1 MNAHLRS
8 HLILIVGTLVLC
20 CGVYPLAVWGF
31 AQAIAPGSAS
41 GSLVFGPDG
50 APVGSALI
58 AQEFKGEAYLHP
70 RPSAAGYNGGASS
83 GSNLGANNPKLR
95 ERVES
100 QLAAEYPA
108 TPSVPADAVTA
119 SGSGLDPHLTLRTA
133 LAQAPRIAAAR
144 GRSVPE
150 ISSILTGHSFTP
162 LAGLNG
168 EPLVNVFL
176 TNLALDAA
184 TGEVRR

>member
-8 HLILIVGTLVLC
+8 HLILIGGTLVLC

-31 AQAIAPGSAS
+31 AQSVAPASAN

-58 AQEFKGEAYLHP
+58 AQEFKGEAYLHS

-83 GSNLGANNPKLR
+83 GSNYGANNPKLR

-119 SGSGLDPHLTLRTA
+119 SGSGLDPHLTPRSA
-133 LAQAPRIAAAR
+133 LAQAPRLATARRRSLAEIA
-144 GRSVPE
+144 SLLTESSFVPL
-150 ISSILTGHSFTP
+150 S
-162 LAGLNG
+162 GLNG
-168 EPLVNVFL
+168 EPLVNVL
-176 TNLALDAA
+176 EANRLMDA
-184 TGEVRR
+184 RFPQ